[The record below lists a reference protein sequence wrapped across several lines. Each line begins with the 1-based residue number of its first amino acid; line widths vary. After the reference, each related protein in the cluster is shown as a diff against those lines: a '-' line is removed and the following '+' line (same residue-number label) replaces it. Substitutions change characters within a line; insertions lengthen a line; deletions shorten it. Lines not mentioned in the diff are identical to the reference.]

1 MSGISQPTALEDHNS
16 LTRNGFPPL
25 YPKVMK
31 GTDNL
36 ASLDPSL
43 AGYPEGVS
51 PWTSEGLSEAVI

>member
-43 AGYPEGVS
+43 AGYPESLWPGIQRV
-51 PWTSEGLSEAVI
+51 